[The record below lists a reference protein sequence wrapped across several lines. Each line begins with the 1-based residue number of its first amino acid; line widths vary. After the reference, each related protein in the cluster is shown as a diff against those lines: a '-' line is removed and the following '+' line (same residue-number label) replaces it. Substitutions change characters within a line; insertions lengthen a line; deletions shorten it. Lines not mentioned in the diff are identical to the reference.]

1 MIKQLIIGGGC
12 EYDDDEEQEDGEGEG
27 DDDGGV
33 GGETGLWC

>member
-12 EYDDDEEQEDGEGEG
+12 EYYDDEEKEDGEGEG
-27 DDDGGV
+27 DDNGGV